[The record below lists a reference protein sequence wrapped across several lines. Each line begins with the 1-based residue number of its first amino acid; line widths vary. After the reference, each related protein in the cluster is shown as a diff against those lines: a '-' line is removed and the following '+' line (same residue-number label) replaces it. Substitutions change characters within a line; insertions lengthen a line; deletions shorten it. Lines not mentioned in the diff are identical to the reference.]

1 MFQVIAFTTIDV
13 VVNDSTIFISN
24 IYLNSEYSLEPK
36 LHSGLNEPIYS
47 SSSNPLRNYPD
58 TFNQYLIHAQYFKDL
73 SLPYNEDEIE
83 SIINYFNKRKSEM
96 LLLNRELNKSLK
108 LKKHS

>member
-1 MFQVIAFTTIDV
+1 M
-13 VVNDSTIFISN
+13 
-24 IYLNSEYSLEPK
+24 EK
-36 LHSGLNEPIYS
+36 LTKEEVLHVAKLAR
-47 SSSNPLRNYPD
+47 LK
-58 TFNQYLIHAQYFKDL
+58 L
-73 SLPYNEDEIE
+73 NEDEIE